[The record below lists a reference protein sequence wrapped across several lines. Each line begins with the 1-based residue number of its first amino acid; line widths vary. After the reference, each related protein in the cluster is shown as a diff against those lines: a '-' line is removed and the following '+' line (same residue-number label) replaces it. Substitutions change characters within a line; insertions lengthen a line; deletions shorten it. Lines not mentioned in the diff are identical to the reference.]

1 MIRRV
6 ASRTTRGRYRR
17 FRGMP
22 VLLRRFAIYHLAV
35 LREVSATGRRRL
47 DRVNH
52 LIMHDPRAL
61 VTGVLPVRPPAS
73 RSPNARRCFPRP
85 LTFLITLDWFL
96 RSARQSDINRSSFL
110 PFFFSLVTTVGRT
123 TWRSY
128 SSPKCLQSSAPQHC
142 LVCL

>member
-1 MIRRV
+1 VIRRV
-6 ASRTTRGRYRR
+6 ASRATRGRYRR
-17 FRGMP
+17 FRGML
-22 VLLRRFAIYHLAV
+22 VLLRRFAIYHQAI

-52 LIMHDPRAL
+52 LIIHDPRAL
-61 VTGVLPVRPPAS
+61 VTGVPPVLPPAF
-73 RSPNARRCFPRP
+73 RSPKSRRCFPRP
-85 LTFLITLDWFL
+85 LTFLITLDWFP

-123 TWRSY
+123 PWRSY
-128 SSPKCLQSSAPQHC
+128 SSPKCPQSSAPQPC